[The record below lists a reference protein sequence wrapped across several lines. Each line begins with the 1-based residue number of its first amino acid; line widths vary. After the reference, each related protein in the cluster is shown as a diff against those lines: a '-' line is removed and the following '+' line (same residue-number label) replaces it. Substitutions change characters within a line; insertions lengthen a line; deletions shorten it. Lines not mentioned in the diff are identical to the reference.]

1 MEDWRF
7 VKSVASWNNVF
18 IIICIIIIIIHQLF
32 AITVY

>member
-7 VKSVASWNNVF
+7 VKSVASWNKVF
-18 IIICIIIIIIHQLF
+18 IIICIIIIIHQLF